1 MLDSLIQ
8 QFAGG
13 ASQSMEGPQLHDSV
27 GQMLSAAPEHEVM
40 GAVSQALG
48 TLGPGGF
55 AQSVQQGAEGAS
67 PDGRGA
73 LGSMLLDAVER
84 SGGSRDTVASQ
95 FGGEGNMSA
104 GQLASL
110 AEHVFNNHGD
120 ALAGVLGNQLNSG
133 GGGSGGV
140 LSLLGNPMVR
150 QVGEQIAGRL
160 V

>member
-1 MLDSLIQ
+1 MLDNLIQ

-13 ASQSMEGPQLHDSV
+13 AAQSLEGSQLHDNV
-27 GQMLSAAPEHEVM
+27 GQMLSAAPENEVK

-48 TLGPGGF
+48 ALGPQGF
-55 AQSVQQGAEGAS
+55 AQSVQQGAERGG
-67 PDGRGA
+67 PEGRSA
-73 LGSMLLDAVER
+73 LAGVLLDAVEKG
-84 SGGSRDTVASQ
+84 GGSRGTVASQ
-95 FGGEGNMSA
+95 FGGEGGMGA

-120 ALAGVLGNQLNSG
+120 ALAGVLGSQLNSG

-150 QVGEQIAGRL
+150 QVGEQLAGRL
-160 V
+160 L